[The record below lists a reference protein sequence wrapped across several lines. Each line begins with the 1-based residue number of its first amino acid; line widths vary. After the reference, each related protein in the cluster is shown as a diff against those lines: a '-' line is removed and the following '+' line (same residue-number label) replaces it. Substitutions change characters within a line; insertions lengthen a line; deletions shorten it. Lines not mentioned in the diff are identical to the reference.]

1 MLNRALWVSLLG
13 SVVLVGCSN
22 QPSNAFQLNSSLAE
36 VMEEG
41 SIQLSAQVSGEVSK
55 VEFFEGSLKIGEDLA
70 APFVQEVQLTVD
82 HNGEMAF
89 SARATM
95 SNGSVQSGSTN
106 VRVNISHVKGRV
118 YQTPRSGGSTLA
130 GATIILNFGQVK
142 ATATSGVDGSFK
154 IPVKGKP
161 WGFDILV
168 IPPPG
173 NMGLRALSYDS
184 VPLSAYV
191 SNLGASREL
200 NIYLPGGP
208 QALNPVA
215 PPRFGCITG
224 RLVDTDGTTPV
235 VGIPLPGSTAPSRT
249 SPTACNGS
257 RPSGLS
263 LAAVPLRLGETGLL
277 TYRGIQGVISGAGGN
292 FLMPVISSFN
302 SFATE
307 GFVWAG
313 NFTGTDTGNPATA
326 SEFFWSKFAYLPQV
340 KTFINNGQITN
351 LADPIRLQN
360 FDPASNPNVATTP
373 FSHDTSALTSGGFD
387 FSPTGNALSLTEVSF
402 EPSVTGG
409 SITLG
414 TYFDFTAGPRNLRIY
429 KIPTGKQGQ
438 TIATESQALK
448 FDESGNLAAFSV
460 VYRWFNGTNLTANK
474 ADFMAVPVLQ
484 TPANGATNVS
494 RNPRLS
500 WKAVDRPA
508 VYTVTLYDGDTGAP
522 ILTTYTPETFLN
534 IYQIKLEP
542 NKVYFWDVAADE
554 NAQMIDFIS
563 VDPDAQL
570 AARYVDLNTLNAF
583 RNTRYQS
590 NKVNNW
596 RGQVAEAFL
605 NAVGYVPQTGWS
617 PGSTW
622 LVQSLEKGYRFSG
635 SEAFAF
641 QTGN

>member
-1 MLNRALWVSLLG
+1 MLNRALWVGLLG
-13 SVVLVGCSN
+13 SVALVGCSN
-22 QPSNAFQLNSSLAE
+22 QHSNAFQLKSSLAE
-36 VMEEG
+36 VTEEG
-41 SIQLSAQVSGEVSK
+41 SIQLLAGVGGQVSK
-55 VEFFEGSLKIGEDLA
+55 VEFFEGSRKIGEDLT
-70 APFVQEVQLTVD
+70 APFIQEVNLTVD
-82 HNGEMAF
+82 HNGELAF
-89 SARATM
+89 TARATM
-95 SNGSVQSGSTN
+95 NDGSIQSSSTQ

-118 YQTPRSGGSTLA
+118 YQTARSGGNTLA
-130 GATIILNFGQVK
+130 GATVILNFGQVK
-142 ATATSGVDGSFK
+142 ARATTGVDGSFK
-154 IPVKGKP
+154 IPVKGRP

-168 IPPPG
+168 LPPPG
-173 NMGLRALSYDS
+173 NMGLRALGYDS

-224 RLVDTDGTTPV
+224 RLVDTDGSTPV
-235 VGIPLPGSTAPSRT
+235 VGTPLPGGSAPNRT

-277 TYRGIQGVISGAGGN
+277 TYRGTQGVISGAGGN

-313 NFTGTDTGNPATA
+313 DYNGISPDGN
-326 SEFFWSKFAYLPQV
+326 EIYWSKFAYIPQV
-340 KTFINNGQITN
+340 KTFINSGQITN
-351 LADPIRLQN
+351 LADPIQLQN
-360 FDPASNPNVATTP
+360 FDPASNPNVATIP
-373 FSHDTSALTSGGFD
+373 FSHDTSALAAGGFD
-387 FSPTGNALSLTEVSF
+387 FSASGNALSLTEVSF

-414 TYFDFTAGPRNLRIY
+414 TYFDFSAGPRNLRVY
-429 KIPTGKQGQ
+429 KIPAGKQGQ
-438 TIATESQALK
+438 TLATESQALK
-448 FDESGNLAAFSV
+448 FDAAGNLAAFSV
-460 VYRWFNGTNLTANK
+460 VYRWFNGTNLSANK

-484 TPANGATNVS
+484 TPSNGATDVS

-500 WKAVDRPA
+500 WKAVNRPA

-522 ILTTYTPETFLN
+522 VLTTYTPETFLN

-554 NAQMIDFIS
+554 SAQMIDFIS

-570 AARYVDLNTLNAF
+570 AARYVDLDTLNAL

-590 NKVNNW
+590 NRVNSW
-596 RGQVAEAFL
+596 RGRVAEAFL
-605 NAVGYVPQTGWS
+605 NSAGYVPQTGWS

-622 LVQSLEKGYRFSG
+622 LVQLLERGYRFSG
-635 SEAFAF
+635 SETFAF

>member
-1 MLNRALWVSLLG
+1 MLHRALWVGLLG
-13 SVVLVGCSN
+13 SVVLVGCTS
-22 QPSNAFQLNSSLAE
+22 QPSNAFMLNSSLAE
-36 VMEEG
+36 VTEEG
-41 SIQLSAQVSGEVSK
+41 SIQLSAEVGGQVSK
-55 VEFFEGSLKIGEDLA
+55 VEFFEGSRKIGEDTA
-70 APFVQEVQLTVD
+70 APFVQEVNFTVD
-82 HNGEMAF
+82 QNGEMAF
-89 SARATM
+89 TARATM
-95 SNGSVQSGSTN
+95 ATGTVQSGSTK
-106 VRVNISHVKGRV
+106 VRVNISHVRGRV
-118 YQTPRSGGSTLA
+118 YQTARSGGSTLA
-130 GATIILNFGQVK
+130 GATILLNFGQVK
-142 ATATSGVDGSFK
+142 ARATSGVDGSFK
-154 IPVKGKP
+154 IPVRGRP
-161 WGFDILV
+161 WGFDIMV

-173 NMGLRALSYDS
+173 SMGLRALSYDS

-208 QALNPVA
+208 QALNPLA
-215 PPRFGCITG
+215 PARFGCITG

-235 VGIPLPGSTAPSRT
+235 VGTPLPGSSAPDRT
-249 SPTACNGS
+249 SPPACTGA

-263 LAAVPLRLGETGLL
+263 LAAVPLRPGETGLM
-277 TYRGIQGVISGAGGN
+277 TYRGTQGVISRTGGN
-292 FLMPVISSFN
+292 FLMPVISSLN

-340 KTFINNGQITN
+340 KAFINNGQITN

-360 FDPASNPNVATTP
+360 FDPASNPSVASIP
-373 FSHDTSALTSGGFD
+373 FSHDTSALAAGGFD

-409 SITLG
+409 GITLG
-414 TYFDFTAGPRNLRIY
+414 TYFDFSAGPRNLRVY
-429 KIPTGKQGQ
+429 RIPAGKQAQ
-438 TIATESQALK
+438 TITTESQALK
-448 FDESGNLAAFSV
+448 FDAAGSLAAFSV

-484 TPANGATNVS
+484 APANGATGVS

-500 WKAVDRPA
+500 WGAVDRPA

-534 IYQIKLEP
+534 IYQVRLEP
-542 NKVYFWDVAADE
+542 NKVYFWDVTADE
-554 NAQMIDFIS
+554 NAQMIDYIS

-570 AARYVDLNTLNAF
+570 AARYVDLDALNAF
-583 RNTRYQS
+583 RNTQFQS
-590 NKVNNW
+590 NLVNNS
-596 RGQVAEAFL
+596 RGRVAEAFL
-605 NAVGYVPQTGWS
+605 NSVGYVPQTGWS

-641 QTGN
+641 RTGN